1 MATYLPFNRKE
12 RFFTGTVLP
21 GLVTHDSFAHLDR
34 LLDLCGLEGVLPP
47 SAEERLHS
55 VQFLTEYGFAESAW
69 KDTSGRWTE
78 YPPDRVRLV
87 ALLPAEYL
95 AELGNLRF
103 GAITWE
109 RVLDTYRDVAPT
121 YWITVL
127 SDAIDGYGAL
137 KSTFETKAEDTLLGD
152 EIVARFERND
162 LSYQWMGRGGGLTG
176 RLLASD
182 IDSGSWRRQLYQLR
196 TDLADPNRNWFP
208 VEVFVAAVTG
218 GARGAL

>member
-1 MATYLPFNRKE
+1 MATYLPFNGKE

-21 GLVTHDSFAHLDR
+21 GLVTHDSFAHLNR

-78 YPPDRVRLV
+78 YAGGRDTPDVVIVGPDWMVAIEAKLYARQGAVKIREQLQSQSTLLAYWNSVLGYPPDRVRLV
-87 ALLPAEYL
+87 ALLPAEYS
-95 AELGNLRF
+95 AELGSLRF

-127 SDAIDGYGAL
+127 SDAIDRYGAL
-137 KSTFETKAEDTLLGD
+137 KSTFETKAEDHTS
-152 EIVARFERND
+152 R
-162 LSYQWMGRGGGLTG
+162 
-176 RLLASD
+176 
-182 IDSGSWRRQLYQLR
+182 
-196 TDLADPNRNWFP
+196 
-208 VEVFVAAVTG
+208 
-218 GARGAL
+218 